1 MEDNV
6 SKIKDRLDVVD
17 VLSSYMKLQKAG
29 INYKGRCPFHNEKTP
44 SFFVSPERQIW
55 HCFGCAKGGDMFEFV
70 KEIESVDFPEALKIL
85 ANRAGIELEQ
95 YKPRPG
101 ESVDTKQR
109 LMAVVELACKFFE
122 KQFQSTLGKEALAY
136 LHDRGLTDETIKEF
150 RLGFAPDDWESLSQF
165 LLSRGYTEKEIV
177 DAGMAIFRRSR
188 SFGEAG
194 VSSESASVANEVG
207 RVASDSEG
215 PSKNGIYD
223 RFRSRI
229 MFPIFEVNGEVVG
242 FTGRTFESP
251 KVNSGEVQLDREAG
265 SMAKYVN
272 TPQTLIYDKSR
283 VLYGLSKAKL
293 EIKKADRCILVEGN
307 MDALMS
313 FQAGVR
319 NVVASSGTAL
329 TPTHLRLLQR
339 YTKNLGFCFDTDQAG
354 AMATRRGIGLALAQQ
369 FNIQVLEIN
378 DSECKDP
385 ADYVKKYASLP
396 AGRDHHPWVDVAASA
411 KPVID
416 YYFDRA
422 RSSYNP
428 TSAQSKSEIIA
439 AVAPFVKRLSA
450 HVERAHWIAQLAALL
465 RVPEPAIAADIASF
479 KDDLDAYINRAG
491 EETGEPAAKPKVAVA
506 QQPLDAIHEMLL
518 SVVLKNPS
526 AIREQVLTLP
536 EHVLDERVLG
546 MMRAIVQE
554 DPFEFSTFVA
564 RYSGEDAMQL
574 EFAHLRSQ
582 ELWSDFT
589 DENLPV
595 EFHNLVTLLRR
606 RAIQA
611 RLAALQFDVK
621 EAEAAKD
628 ASRLAQLA
636 GEFNELAR
644 QLITTHHPY
653 GPEEKQ
659 KQEKPETKAES
670 KTNLEQKTQG
680 QSQTETVEEELRESE
695 DLSFE
700 RSGYG
705 EE

>member
-1 MEDNV
+1 MAMEDNV

-29 INYKGRCPFHNEKTP
+29 INYKGRCPFHSEKTP

-85 ANRAGIELEQ
+85 AGRAGIELEQ
-95 YKPRPG
+95 YKPKPG
-101 ESVDTKQR
+101 ESVDVKQR
-109 LMAVVELACKFFE
+109 LMAVVELATKFFE

-136 LHDRGLTDETIKEF
+136 LYDRGLTEETIKEF
-150 RLGFAPDDWESLSQF
+150 RLGFAPDDWEALSQF
-165 LLSRGYTEKEIV
+165 LLGRGYSEKEIV
-177 DAGMAIFRRSR
+177 DAGMAIFRRGRLS
-188 SFGEAG
+188 GEAG

-207 RVASDSEG
+207 RVASDSEA
-215 PSKNGIYD
+215 PSKYGIYD

-229 MFPIFEVNGEVVG
+229 MFPIFEVNGQVVG

-251 KVNSGEVQLDREAG
+251 RVNSGEVRLDQTMS

-354 AMATRRGIGLALAQQ
+354 TMATRRGIGLALAQQ

-378 DSECKDP
+378 DPECKDP
-385 ADYVKKYASLP
+385 ADYVKKYGQQWATVAS
-396 AGRDHHPWVDVAASA
+396 SA

-422 RSSYNP
+422 RSFYNP
-428 TSAQSKSEIIA
+428 TSAESKSQIIA
-439 AVAPFVKRLSA
+439 AVAPFVKRLPA
-450 HVERAHWIAQLAALL
+450 QVERAHWVAQLASLL
-465 RVPEPAIAADIASF
+465 RVPESAIAADINAF
-479 KDDLDAYINRAG
+479 KDDLDSYISRGG
-491 EETGEPAAKPKVAVA
+491 EGEDPKTPVFPKATKA
-506 QQPLDAIHEMLL
+506 SEPLDAVHEMLL
-518 SVVLKNPS
+518 SVVLKNP
-526 AIREQVLTLP
+526 AAVRDQVLALP
-536 EHVLDERVLG
+536 DNLLESRVHEML
-546 MMRAIVQE
+546 RDIVQE
-554 DPFEFSTFVA
+554 NPFEFKDFVA
-564 RYSGEDAMQL
+564 RFSGEEAMQL
-574 EFAHLRSQ
+574 EFAYLRSQ
-582 ELWSDFT
+582 ELWQEFANHD
-589 DENLPV
+589 LPV
-595 EFHNLVTLLRR
+595 EFHNLITLVRR
-606 RAIQA
+606 RNIQG
-611 RLAALQFDVK
+611 RLASLQFDVK

-628 ASRLAQLA
+628 LVRLNQLA
-636 GEFNELAR
+636 EEFKELAR
-644 QLITTHHPY
+644 QLIITHNPY
-653 GPEEKQ
+653 ASEEKQ
-659 KQEKPETKAES
+659 NQGQKESKDQVQTESQVQAFEETKPQE
-670 KTNLEQKTQG
+670 NFGEG
-680 QSQTETVEEELRESE
+680 E
-695 DLSFE
+695 DYSHEYE
-700 RSGYG
+700 RSDEG
-705 EE
+705 